1 MIPLC
6 PWDQSVSNPF
16 LPDQQQPDP
25 RTSTNATRRSRR
37 TANVVPEKLKAPP
50 TYLRRLHAGIGIDGW
65 SSFEE
70 TPATE
75 AREIYRQQQC
85 KEALEYL
92 QECYQRE
99 LDLARSMT
107 GSEANESLHDEK
119 FAATWETRMLRSQEN
134 LELTWEKERSLLLQD
149 KEALLLALKNQHTD
163 ELQRVSTE
171 AVHTIECILAERL
184 RLQEEQL
191 RETDRQRERFEQ
203 LWGDGRRQLQESEQ
217 RMLVACEA
225 LNGAQAGLQESDAR
239 GSLLQEQLLQVHTRK
254 ADSDQDPSGLPMR
267 HPLLPAKAPLRR
279 EDSYAMRGHSSQNA
293 PGDNGDR
300 PSRSA
305 YADARKYEPKLKRV
319 DSALPLEHL
328 LKKFDALQMD

>member
-239 GSLLQEQLLQVHTRK
+239 GSLLQEQLLQVHTPYEQEEQTLREEMERGIQEQLQ
-254 ADSDQDPSGLPMR
+254 ALTLDSTRTRCVDTAAKTHPVTMGTGLHVPPM
-267 HPLLPAKAPLRR
+267 PTQ
-279 EDSYAMRGHSSQNA
+279 E
-293 PGDNGDR
+293 
-300 PSRSA
+300 
-305 YADARKYEPKLKRV
+305 
-319 DSALPLEHL
+319 
-328 LKKFDALQMD
+328 